1 MNAFPPPAMTSR
13 PPCRTASLLLPA
25 VCIFLPAVSAQE
37 TAGLTEDTTEPSG
50 LQVVTLPA
58 SLKRTTVYK
67 GIAVHHPALLHS
79 VMADNGGATV
89 AATSGTVTITEEDNV
104 DFAALLDAAK
114 PYVVEFHTADGDA
127 WFASAPFPLNQNAWY
142 EGKKAFT
149 VTENGRVLS
158 FRDAAA
164 SAFVENNAIVGYSI
178 REATVLRDVAAPI
191 QNSFAAG
198 TATTADSVSVYTDDK
213 GNVRKAY
220 RAKSASGAWT
230 SARLPSGTDVLNLS
244 LQMGRQFA
252 VTRKKGAEAS
262 VVLAGDVTTGSRSA
276 GVRFKTERVAT
287 GQLAGQSL
295 ESTELGPQLARNGD
309 TADLPGEDETAAW
322 ITCSYSAGVWSAR
335 EQTVPA
341 LDGLLVIKRGTAD
354 DARLIL
360 RSPFAP
366 ATAPAANTS
375 TGER

>member
-1 MNAFPPPAMTSR
+1 MTSR
-13 PPCRTASLLLPA
+13 PLCRTSCLLLPA
-25 VCIFLPAVSAQE
+25 VCIILPAVSAQE
-37 TAGLTEDTTEPSG
+37 SPELTEDTTEPSG

-67 GIAVHHPALLHS
+67 GIAVHRPALLHS
-79 VMADNGGATV
+79 VMTDNGGAIV

-104 DFAALLDAAK
+104 DFAALLDAVK
-114 PYVVEFHTADGDA
+114 PYVVEFHVADGDA

-164 SAFVENNAIVGYSI
+164 SAFVENNAIVGYTI

-191 QNSFAAG
+191 QNSFASG
-198 TATTADSVSVYTDDK
+198 SATTADSVSVYTDDK

-220 RAKSASGAWT
+220 RAKSASDAWT
-230 SARLPSGTDVLNLS
+230 SARLPSGTDVLS
-244 LQMGRQFA
+244 LPLHMGRQFA
-252 VTRKKGAEAS
+252 VTRKKGDEAS
-262 VVLAGDVTTGSRSA
+262 IVLAGDVPTGSRSA
-276 GVRFKTERVAT
+276 GVRYKTERVAT

-309 TADLPGEDETAAW
+309 TVDLPGEDETAAW
-322 ITCSYSAGVWSAR
+322 ITCIYSAGGWSAR
-335 EQTVPA
+335 EQAVPA

-354 DARLIL
+354 DDRLII

-366 ATAPAANTS
+366 ATASTANAS
-375 TGER
+375 AGER